1 MAVAHVANYL
11 LTVESNGES
20 GNDDNLQLM
29 EHDSDEVNDTHI
41 DEVVK
46 LVVSMCR
53 ALIMQAVMPLRGN
66 TV

>member
-46 LVVSMCR
+46 LAVSMCR
-53 ALIMQAVMPLRGN
+53 ALIM
-66 TV
+66 